1 MSSNRSTPSLRGM
14 LSASAAA
21 EILKV
26 SPKTI
31 TRWIESGEIST
42 VDKLPGK
49 YGTWLIDER
58 EVARVAQKRR
68 EELLSR
74 LPQDTAPRSRAD
86 QKEAA

>member
-1 MSSNRSTPSLRGM
+1 M
-14 LSASAAA
+14 
-21 EILKV
+21 
-26 SPKTI
+26 
-31 TRWIESGEIST
+31 TRWIAAGEVKAAGKLAGKSGA
-42 VDKLPGK
+42 
-49 YGTWLIDER
+49 WLIDER